1 MASVLIMQRAIE
13 LDCDKQVLSRF
24 RDTLVTISEEERL
37 NTDAPQVPF
46 ITPLEEVKLD
56 KNMSSTV
63 KESLRII
70 YNRHDVEEIWL
81 QDFEKFVDQNLL
93 RATCDLQG
101 TMSYKTLDI
110 ENAGQLLFNFCE
122 LEESPDI
129 SGYI

>member
-1 MASVLIMQRAIE
+1 MQRVTE
-13 LDCDKQVLSRF
+13 LDNEKQDLGRF
-24 RDTLVTISEEERL
+24 KDTLVTISEEERL

-63 KESLRII
+63 KESLSII
-70 YNRHDVEEIWL
+70 YNRHDVEEVWL

-101 TMSYKTLDI
+101 TMS
-110 ENAGQLLFNFCE
+110 F
-122 LEESPDI
+122 
-129 SGYI
+129 